1 MKSPERGISFESKF
15 ITMKYLNVRVK
26 AFSLIEISIVLI
38 IIGLITTAV
47 FKGQDLIES
56 ARLHS
61 TIQEMNQL
69 KLSIVHYRDQFG
81 QWPGND
87 SRAQQRF
94 GSGVISGSGRGIIQG
109 NESSQVLEHLRASG
123 LIDSTHMGAK
133 IGGNY
138 LISGNPAELQ
148 GNYIILSGHA
158 DQITGALTPQQA
170 MRFKGKA
177 GETHPKEGQFIIQS
191 APGQNTSACLMG
203 QTYNIKNSHPAC
215 IVLMKL

>member
-1 MKSPERGISFESKF
+1 M
-15 ITMKYLNVRVK
+15 TMKYLNARIK

-109 NESSQVLEHLRASG
+109 NESNQVLEHLRVSG
-123 LIDSTHMGAK
+123 LIDSTHPEAK

-138 LISGNPAELQ
+138 FIIGNPVGLQ

-177 GETHPKEGQFIIQS
+177 GENHPKEGQFIIQS
-191 APGQNTSACLMG
+191 APGHNTSACLMG
-203 QTYNIKNSHPAC
+203 QTYNIKNRNPAC